1 MVHSLVRFKEVVAG
15 GWGQPYRFD
24 RVQIHFDEV
33 VEVDPNQYRRQTN
46 QKLGLIG
53 PDPTPEM
60 KAALLR
66 KGLLTWPVTGTSDVV
81 HIGPRGGRVSGCP
94 GHFTENITPSH
105 FLFFNCLEKRDGT
118 GGTHH
123 LFLHP

>member
-1 MVHSLVRFKEVVAG
+1 MEHSLVRFKEVVAG

-24 RVQIHFDEV
+24 RVQIPFDEV

-46 QKLGLIG
+46 QRLGLIG

-66 KGLLTWPVTGTSDVV
+66 KGLLSTWRV
-81 HIGPRGGRVSGCP
+81 GRTTDR
-94 GHFTENITPSH
+94 HRYK
-105 FLFFNCLEKRDGT
+105 LFFRVPRE
-118 GGTHH
+118 
-123 LFLHP
+123 